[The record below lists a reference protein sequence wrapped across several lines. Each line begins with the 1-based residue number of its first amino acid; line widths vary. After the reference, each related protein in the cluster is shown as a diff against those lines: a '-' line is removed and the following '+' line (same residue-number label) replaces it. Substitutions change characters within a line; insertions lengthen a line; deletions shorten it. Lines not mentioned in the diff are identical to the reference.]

1 MYGYI
6 FETTN
11 TKTGDTYLGKR
22 YAVSFDKN
30 YFGECDD
37 SALAVAIEKYGRP
50 AFSVKMIMPA
60 ESPAQ
65 LDAMFEEMQ
74 KDRKPSKK
82 SVKKEEVKE
91 EKPEEVIEETV
102 VEEPKPAKRK
112 KSTKTED

>member
-22 YAVSFDKN
+22 YAVAFDKK
-30 YFGECDD
+30 YFGEDED
-37 SALAVAIEKYGRP
+37 NALAVAIEKYGRP

-60 ESPAQ
+60 ESPEQ

-74 KDRKPSKK
+74 KASKPSKK
-82 SVKKEEVKE
+82 SAKKEEM
-91 EKPEEVIEETV
+91 PEEVISEPE
-102 VEEPKPAKRK
+102 VEEPKPTKKK
-112 KSTKTED
+112 KSTKTEE